1 MGDAS
6 KEFRSEPFDFEKA
19 KIVNK
24 DKFKTFS
31 QAPQKEGKARKRN
44 LQD

>member
-1 MGDAS
+1 MRDAS
-6 KEFRSEPFDFEKA
+6 KEFRSEPFDFDKA

-31 QAPQKEGKARKRN
+31 QDPHKEEKAR
-44 LQD
+44 